1 MTTSEQNFKA
11 CKCSYRDEQPHVT
24 SPFRKLT
31 KPDWAIVTLHW
42 EQWNKSLLAYFAFKK
57 VRSKKS
63 FSRYVPWPWKVLWLK

>member
-42 EQWNKSLLAYFAFKK
+42 EQRVK
-57 VRSKKS
+57 
-63 FSRYVPWPWKVLWLK
+63 